1 MYLLDF
7 VPIGRESA
15 ITARELKTLVGAKS
29 TREVTLEIE
38 RLRKSGVAICA
49 SCDASCPGFYRPEN
63 AEELAS
69 YLRSLDRRIRNVMS
83 TRRRL
88 GDVLAAMDGQLAF

>member
-1 MYLLDF
+1 MCLLDLLP
-7 VPIGRESA
+7 VGRERA
-15 ITARELKTLVGAKS
+15 ITADELRRLTGARS
-29 TREVTLEIE
+29 TRAVTIEIE
-38 RLRKSGVAICA
+38 KLRKSGVPICA
-49 SCDASCPGFYRPEN
+49 SCDAARPGFYRPEN

-88 GDVLAAMDGQLAF
+88 GDALNAMTGQLTL